1 MLNKVN
7 ITQENILYG
16 NTETIEKI
24 QKTPEINSKVAGN
37 QTKGQFLDSGIVL
50 PHEDIILKGLKIVKE
65 NPSIGLLRQDVR
77 KTYIKESK
85 SDIEGS
91 VHKSVSYVKI

>member
-1 MLNKVN
+1 
-7 ITQENILYG
+7 
-16 NTETIEKI
+16 
-24 QKTPEINSKVAGN
+24 
-37 QTKGQFLDSGIVL
+37 
-50 PHEDIILKGLKIVKE
+50 
-65 NPSIGLLRQDVR
+65 LRQDVR